1 MLTLITAVLGIIGTI
16 TAWYFQPKRKLYSE
30 LDQLYN
36 SLEKLYER
44 RDKALMAN
52 NSNELTICAKEI
64 FALKIRKAMILKQLG
79 G

>member
-1 MLTLITAVLGIIGTI
+1 MITLITAILGIISTI
-16 TAWYFQPKRKLYSE
+16 AAWYFQPKRKLYSE

-36 SLEKLYER
+36 KLEKLYER

-52 NSNELTICAKEI
+52 DSNELTVCVKEI
-64 FALKIRKAMILKQLG
+64 SVLKIKKAMILKQLG